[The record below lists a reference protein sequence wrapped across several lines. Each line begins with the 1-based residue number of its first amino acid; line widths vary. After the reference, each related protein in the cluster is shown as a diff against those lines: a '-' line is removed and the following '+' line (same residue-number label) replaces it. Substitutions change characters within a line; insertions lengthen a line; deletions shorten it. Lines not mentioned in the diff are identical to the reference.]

1 MKQPLKEKLK
11 QIGGEH
17 LLNEAPK
24 PIKIVKVGTI
34 VNPRFDDGY
43 GMTID
48 FNYGNQMISLDKK
61 AFEALLKIYK
71 KNKSKIK

>member
-17 LLNEAPK
+17 LITELT
-24 PIKIVKVGTI
+24 KVGTI
-34 VNPRFDDGY
+34 VNPWFDSGY